1 MPDPTPAPPAPPT
14 PDAAARTPAAD
25 PTALDLWETV
35 DRLHG
40 WLESHNRHP
49 ARETLLLR
57 MLKLSEEVGEVAQ
70 AVVGATGQNPRK
82 GTTHTWDDVESEL
95 CDVVITALVALRT
108 LTPTPEQALDARLRA
123 VAARSTPS
131 PSPSPPSGPAPA
143 PTSAA
148 YARPGAAEIQE
159 RATD

>member
-1 MPDPTPAPPAPPT
+1 MSDPKPAPPLTAP
-14 PDAAARTPAAD
+14 
-25 PTALDLWETV
+25 DLWETV

-40 WLESHNRHP
+40 WLESHSRHP

-108 LTPTPEQALDARLRA
+108 LTPEPEGALAARLRA
-123 VAARSTPS
+123 VAARSTP
-131 PSPSPPSGPAPA
+131 PPAPGPADTPAPGPGPAPVPA
-143 PTSAA
+143 PGPAEA
-148 YARPGAAEIQE
+148 VRPEAAEIQE
-159 RATD
+159 RPGT

>member
-1 MPDPTPAPPAPPT
+1 MP
-14 PDAAARTPAAD
+14 
-25 PTALDLWETV
+25 LDLWETV

-108 LTPTPEQALDARLRA
+108 LTPTPEHALDARLRA
-123 VAARSTPS
+123 VAARSTSSPPS
-131 PSPSPPSGPAPA
+131 PSSPPSGPAPA
-143 PTSAA
+143 PAPTSAA
-148 YARPGAAEIQE
+148 YVRPGAAEIQE
-159 RATD
+159 RSTP